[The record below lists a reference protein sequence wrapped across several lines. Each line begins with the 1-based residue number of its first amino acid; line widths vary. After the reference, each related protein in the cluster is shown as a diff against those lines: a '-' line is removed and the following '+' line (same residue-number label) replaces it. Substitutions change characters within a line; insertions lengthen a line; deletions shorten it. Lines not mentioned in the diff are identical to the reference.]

1 MTNILVLHYS
11 QTGQLTRVAR
21 SMMAPLEDLPDVKI
35 TWQELKPKKPY
46 PYPWPILDFL
56 DAFPESVHMVPPE
69 MEPVSFDADSRFDLV
84 ILAHQS
90 WFLSPSLPVTGF
102 LKSDAA
108 RVLKG
113 TPVITLIACRN
124 MWISAQ
130 EQVKAQLQS
139 LGAVLIDNVALVDQ
153 GPPLLTFLTT
163 PYWLLTGNKGPYG
176 IFPPAGVGERDI
188 AAAARFGRA
197 LRDSLPALKTS
208 PGQPLL
214 RGMGAVK
221 VNPRY
226 IMSEKMA
233 RRSFLI
239 WGKFLR
245 AVGGPGHPLRKVL
258 LTVYAVFLVTMVLTL
273 VPAGIIVY
281 EILRPFIGK
290 QLNARV
296 AEIEK
301 PSGSSTERMA
311 KYAA

>member
-21 SMMAPLEDLPDVKI
+21 SMMAPLENLPDVKI
-35 TWQELKPKKPY
+35 TWQELKPKKTY
-46 PYPWPILDFL
+46 PYPWSILDFL
-56 DAFPESVHMVPPE
+56 DAFPESVYMVPPE
-69 MEPVSFDADSRFDLV
+69 MEPVSFNAESRFDLV
-84 ILAHQS
+84 ILAHQA
-90 WFLSPSLPVTGF
+90 WFLAPSLPVTGF

-108 RVLKG
+108 RALKG

-130 EQVKAQLQS
+130 EKVKAELQS
-139 LGAVLIDNVALVDQ
+139 LGAALIDNVVLVDQ
-153 GPPLLTFLTT
+153 GPPLLTFVTT
-163 PYWLLTGNKGPYG
+163 PYWLLTGNKGPYR
-176 IFPPAGVGERDI
+176 FSPAAGVGEGDI

-197 LRDSLPALKTS
+197 LRDSLHLLKSS
-208 PGQPLL
+208 PGASLL
-214 RGMGAVK
+214 WGMGAVK

-233 RRSFLI
+233 QRSFLI
-239 WGKFLR
+239 WGRLLR
-245 AVGGPGHPLRKVL
+245 AVGGPGHPVRRAVL
-258 LTVYAVFLVTMVLTL
+258 VVYAVFLITMILTL

-281 EILRPFIGK
+281 EILKPFIGK

-301 PSGSSTERMA
+301 PSGSSTERLA

>member
-69 MEPVSFDADSRFDLV
+69 MEPVSFDADRRFDLV

>member
-1 MTNILVLHYS
+1 MTNILVVYYS

-21 SMMAPLEDLPDVKI
+21 SMMAPLENRPDVKI

-46 PYPWPILDFL
+46 PYPWPLLDFL
-56 DAFPESVHMVPPE
+56 DAFPESVYMVPPE
-69 MEPVSFDADSRFDLV
+69 MEPVSFNADSRFDLV
-84 ILAHQS
+84 ILAYQT

-102 LKSDAA
+102 LKSEAA
-108 RVLKG
+108 RALKG

-124 MWISAQ
+124 MWICGQ
-130 EQVKAQLQS
+130 EKVKAQLQS

-153 GPPLLTFLTT
+153 GPPLLTFVTT
-163 PYWLLTGNKGPYG
+163 PYWLLTGDKGPWG
-176 IFPPAGVGERDI
+176 KVPAAGVGEGDI

-197 LRDSLPALKTS
+197 LRDALPALKSS
-208 PGQPLL
+208 PGASLL
-214 RGMGAVK
+214 WGMGAVK

-239 WGKFLR
+239 WGKLMR
-245 AVGGPGHPLRKVL
+245 AAGEPGNPLRKVIL
-258 LTVYAVFLVTMVLTL
+258 VVYAVFLITMILTL

-281 EILRPFIGK
+281 EILKPFVGK
-290 QLNARV
+290 QLDATV
-296 AEIEK
+296 AEMEK
-301 PSGSSTERMA
+301 PSGSSTGRLA

>member
-153 GPPLLTFLTT
+153 GPPLLTFITT

-176 IFPPAGVGERDI
+176 IFPAAGVGERDI

-239 WGKFLR
+239 WGKLLR
-245 AVGGPGHPLRKVL
+245 AVGAPGDPLRKVF

-301 PSGSSTERMA
+301 PSGSSTERLA